1 LPFGWQFSIHISEK
15 QESPAVADKHM
26 RRESMPTIAP
36 IGCAYNVV
44 ADNTGKKFAFP
55 DNKATGRLNDENDD
69 IRMSTVFTSIDRIQN
84 LGFGKRSLKYKEVL

>member
-1 LPFGWQFSIHISEK
+1 
-15 QESPAVADKHM
+15 M

-69 IRMSTVFTSIDRIQN
+69 IHSHEYSVHLYRPNTE
-84 LGFGKRSLKYKEVL
+84 FGIW